1 METLVQDLRY
11 AVRGLWGSRT
21 FAITAILSLA
31 VGISANTVVFSAVD
45 AVLLR
50 PLPYPDSTRLVQIF
64 NAPTNRP
71 GVLMGASTAD
81 LSRWRAE
88 SQIFEQ
94 LEMSSEPEMVAMS
107 DPGHPERVSIQRV
120 TPGILPMLGVTAFLG
135 SIPSEQDLGKSV
147 ADPVFISYEFW
158 RRHFHSDPH
167 IIGRSFFS
175 EHTFVTVVAVLSPG
189 FDLFGEGPPDIV
201 DPWGVDPDPGLS
213 EEERWLKGF
222 GKLKPGIALGQ
233 AQVFMNAVSL
243 HLAEAAPKTNKD
255 WVITLRPL
263 HEALFGWTRPLL
275 LPLVMA
281 AAFLLLIACTN
292 IASLLLCRT
301 AGRRQEIGIRVA
313 LGGNRS
319 RLIRQLLTESVL
331 VSVLGG
337 ILGLLLS
344 FWGVKFFI
352 GVTSLWFRQM
362 KSINIDGRVLA
373 FTCLISI
380 LTGVAFGLAPAISA
394 SGLGV
399 SELLRHGGYSSVS
412 RSRHRAL
419 SIFVVAE
426 VALAL
431 ALLVCAGLMI
441 GSLIR
446 VLHANPGFDPNHL
459 LTAEIRLTGKKYF
472 DVSPLDKSGFDLVTP
487 EVDSFTRHVV
497 DRVRELPGVESAA
510 AIDWLPMAPNAE
522 RSTHGFSIA
531 GQGTTPH
538 SATSRALFSAVTP
551 DYFSVMSIPLR
562 QGRGLTERDD
572 KNAPWI
578 VVVNETMAR
587 TFWPNQNPIGQI
599 ITLDTAPSEKPRE
612 IVGVVG
618 DVRQLRLAREPVPEI
633 YAPYPQQPAQCPPG
647 LDETRLHKSII
658 VRTRVI
664 SKSLVESL
672 HNTLTDIA
680 SDSPV
685 FGITSV
691 QQLVTNSA
699 KSTSFFSQLLGAF
712 ALVAL
717 LLAALGIYGTIAY
730 SVGERTREIGL
741 RIALGAQ
748 PRQVLTLVLNQG
760 LRLASVGIA
769 IGLLA
774 SFVATPVLSSV
785 LYGVTAH
792 DPLTLLF
799 VSVLLFAV
807 GLLAAYIPGLRASR
821 VDPMVSL
828 RCE

>member
-1 METLVQDLRY
+1 MEVLMQDLRY

-50 PLPYPDSTRLVQIF
+50 PLPYPDSERLVQIF
-64 NAPTNRP
+64 NAPTAQP
-71 GVLMGASTAD
+71 GALMGVSTAD
-81 LSRWRAE
+81 LARWRAE

-120 TPGILPMLGVTAFLG
+120 TPGILPMLGVTAVVG

-158 RRHFHSDPH
+158 QRHFHGDPR
-167 IIGRSFFS
+167 IVGRSFFS
-175 EHTFVTVVAVLSPG
+175 EHTFVTVIAVLSPG
-189 FDLFGEGPPDIV
+189 FDPFGEGTPDIV
-201 DPWGVDPDPGLS
+201 DPWGVEPDPGLS
-213 EEERWLKGF
+213 EERWLKVF
-222 GKLKPGIALGQ
+222 GKLKPGVAIGQ
-233 AQVFMNAVSL
+233 AQVFMNAVSF
-243 HLAEAAPKTNKD
+243 HLAESAPKTNKG
-255 WVITLRPL
+255 WVITVRPL

-281 AAFLLLIACTN
+281 AAFVLLIACTN

-301 AGRRQEIGIRVA
+301 AGRRKEIGIRVA
-313 LGGNRS
+313 LGGNRF
-319 RLIRQLLTESVL
+319 RVVRQILTESVL
-331 VSVLGG
+331 VSVIGG

-352 GVTSLWFRQM
+352 GITSSWFPQL
-362 KSINIDGRVLA
+362 KGINIDGRVLA

-399 SELLRHGGYSSVS
+399 SELLRHARHSSVS
-412 RSRHRAL
+412 RSRHRAR
-419 SIFVVAE
+419 STFVVAE
-426 VALAL
+426 VALAS

-446 VLHANPGFDPNHL
+446 VLRANAGFDPNHL

-472 DVSPLDKSGFDLVTP
+472 DVTPFDKSGFDLVTP
-487 EVDSFTRHVV
+487 EVDAFTRQAV
-497 DRVRELPGVESAA
+497 DRLRELPGVESAA
-510 AIDWLPMAPNAE
+510 VVDWLPMAPNAE
-522 RSTHGFSIA
+522 RSHHDFSIA
-531 GQGTTPH
+531 GQGRTPQG
-538 SATSRALFSAVTP
+538 AEPRALFNAVSS
-551 DYFSVMSIPLR
+551 DYFHVMSIPLR
-562 QGRGLTERDD
+562 QGRGLTDRDD
-572 KNAPWI
+572 KNSPW
-578 VVVNETMAR
+578 VVAINETMAR

-599 ITLDTAPSEKPRE
+599 ITLHTAPSEKPRE
-612 IVGVVG
+612 IVGIVG

-647 LDETRLHKSII
+647 LDETRLHKSVILW
-658 VRTRVI
+658 TRVL
-664 SKSLVESL
+664 SKSLIENL

-712 ALVAL
+712 AVVAL
-717 LLAALGIYGTIAY
+717 LLAAIGIYGTIAY
-730 SVGERTREIGL
+730 SVGERTREIGV

-760 LRLASVGIA
+760 LILALVGIA
-769 IGLLA
+769 IGFVV
-774 SFVATPVLSSV
+774 SFVATPVLLSV

-792 DPLTLLF
+792 DPMTLVI
-799 VSVLLFAV
+799 VSLLLIAV
-807 GLLAAYIPGLRASR
+807 SLLAAFIPGLRATR
-821 VDPMVSL
+821 VDPIVSL

>member
-1 METLVQDLRY
+1 MQTFVQDLRY

-21 FAITAILSLA
+21 FTITAILSLA

-50 PLPYPDSTRLVQIF
+50 PLPYPDSERLVQIF
-64 NAPTNRP
+64 NAPTAQP
-71 GVLMGASTAD
+71 GALMGASTAD
-81 LSRWRAE
+81 LSRWRADG
-88 SQIFEQ
+88 QIFEQ

-120 TPGILPMLGVTAFLG
+120 TPGILPMLGVTAVVG

-158 RRHFHSDPH
+158 RRHFHRDPH

-201 DPWGVDPDPGLS
+201 DPWGVAPDPGLS
-213 EEERWLKGF
+213 EERWLKGF
-222 GKLKPGIALGQ
+222 GKLKPGTTLGQ
-233 AQVFMNAVSL
+233 AQVFMNTVSL
-243 HLAEAAPKTNKD
+243 HLAEAAPKTNKG

-263 HEALFGWTRPLL
+263 QEALFGWTRPFL

-281 AAFLLLIACTN
+281 AAFVLLIACTN

-301 AGRRQEIGIRVA
+301 AGRRKEIGIRVA
-313 LGGNRS
+313 LGGSRS
-319 RLIRQLLTESVL
+319 RVVRQILTESVL

-337 ILGLLLS
+337 ILGLLVS
-344 FWGVKFFI
+344 FWGVKVFI
-352 GVTSLWFRQM
+352 GVTSSWFRQM
-362 KSINIDGRVLA
+362 KGINIDGRVLA
-373 FTCLISI
+373 FTSLISI
-380 LTGVAFGLAPAISA
+380 LTGVAFGLVPAISA

-399 SELLRHGGYSSVS
+399 SELLRHGGYGSVS
-412 RSRHRAL
+412 RSRHRL
-419 SIFVVAE
+419 RSTFVVAE

-446 VLHANPGFDPNHL
+446 VLRTNAGFDPNHL

-487 EVDSFTRHVV
+487 EVDAFTRRVV
-497 DRVRELPGVESAA
+497 DRLRELSGVESAA
-510 AIDWLPMAPNAE
+510 VIDWLPMAPNAE
-522 RSTHGFSIA
+522 RSAHDFSIA
-531 GQGTTPH
+531 GQGTTPQGAA
-538 SATSRALFSAVTP
+538 SQALFSAITP
-551 DYFSVMSIPLR
+551 DYFRVMSIPLR
-562 QGRGLTERDD
+562 QGRGLTDRDD
-572 KNAPWI
+572 KNAPW
-578 VVVNETMAR
+578 VVVINETMAR

-599 ITLDTAPSEKPRE
+599 ITLHTTPSEKPRE

-647 LDETRLHKSII
+647 LDETRLHKSVILQ
-658 VRTRVI
+658 TRVI
-664 SKSLVESL
+664 SKGLIESL
-672 HNTLTDIA
+672 HTTLTDIA

-699 KSTSFFSQLLGAF
+699 KSTSFFSQLLGVF
-712 ALVAL
+712 AVVAL
-717 LLAALGIYGTIAY
+717 LLAAIGIYGTIAY
-730 SVGERTREIGL
+730 SVGERTREIGV

-760 LRLASVGIA
+760 LMLASVGTA
-769 IGLLA
+769 IGLVV

-792 DPLTLLF
+792 DPATLLL
-799 VSVLLFAV
+799 VSLLLIAV
-807 GLLAAYIPGLRASR
+807 SLLAAYIPALRATR

-828 RCE
+828 RCD